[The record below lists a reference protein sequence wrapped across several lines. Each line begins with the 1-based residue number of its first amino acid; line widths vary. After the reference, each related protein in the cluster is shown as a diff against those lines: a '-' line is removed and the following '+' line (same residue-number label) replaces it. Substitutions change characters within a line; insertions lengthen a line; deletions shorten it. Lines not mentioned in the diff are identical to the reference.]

1 MPRRS
6 KVYRGLEYLPV
17 DTCADSAA
25 LRFEKARVLGGASMG
40 TRPRRIEE
48 PAAMEPFKPSAP
60 VCAMSPADFKGPS
73 QRGGVEL
80 ASVGNETASQPSVKR
95 AARSQ
100 SSSSLNRVGLQPAA
114 PAHVGVVVRRLKGGT
129 ESE

>member
-40 TRPRRIEE
+40 TRPRRIE
-48 PAAMEPFKPSAP
+48 AAAAGALHRYPNDHLKFNIIQASSTKHYFYYLLQS
-60 VCAMSPADFKGPS
+60 
-73 QRGGVEL
+73 VEWVQNMAL
-80 ASVGNETASQPSVKR
+80 GS
-95 AARSQ
+95 
-100 SSSSLNRVGLQPAA
+100 
-114 PAHVGVVVRRLKGGT
+114 
-129 ESE
+129 